1 MTQVQQLVQPEE
13 YYLSKGVLV
22 PNNRLPVLVYR
33 DVLPRP
39 VAREAARELCEMN
52 HWEMRV
58 SFAFWIICVLHADG
72 VMLV

>member
-1 MTQVQQLVQPEE
+1 MVNMAPVQPVPPET

-58 SFAFWIICVLHADG
+58 SLASTHLRTVQ
-72 VMLV
+72 VT